1 MQRSNAVIF
10 DLNGEWIRLQITK
23 PFAQVITDH
32 AVYHKHAIGVH
43 RRGEN
48 FAAGQIT
55 PFVACDNATRF
66 EPLKLRR
73 KLSHELGA
81 VRRFA
86 GDAID
91 LTRTFYQALA

>member
-23 PFAQVITDH
+23 PFAQVITDY
-32 AVYHKHAIGVH
+32 AVHHKHAVSVH
-43 RRGEN
+43 GCGEN
-48 FAAGQIT
+48 FAAWQIA
-55 PFVACDNATRF
+55 PFVTCNDAAGF

-73 KLSHELGA
+73 KLGHELGA

-91 LTRTFYQALA
+91 LTRTFDQALA